1 MPCMAVIHQTHYRA
15 FYMFSNT
22 KSGHMS
28 DSEQKGIMNRH

>member
-15 FYMFSNT
+15 FCMFSNI

-28 DSEQKGIMNRH
+28 DNEQKGIMDRH